1 MRRNAADAL
10 RAAAAG
16 WRRRALVLAFFF
28 LVTRPAT
35 SAAAPAAGP
44 QEASGGQ
51 LRLPQDIG
59 WEDWQVV
66 REQRAD
72 RATVEVLVRKGEAPA
87 TAKVRIVLAQR
98 PKPGF
103 DSPEAILDTI
113 VRTAKQQ
120 CRKVSA
126 KSLSKGAR
134 ELIFELRGV
143 GCAGQTGERY
153 LPQRIAFI
161 GQSEIEAT
169 YAPMTPTDDLSP
181 PEKHLAIKLISSVTI
196 SPDASPAADSGW
208 FLITPPQKADGHFD
222 DSVPLSKWKVEEGA
236 GSQDECERL
245 RATLSSL
252 ALKQGQPADIEQV
265 KAARCVSMDDP
276 RLEGN

>member
-10 RAAAAG
+10 RAVAAG
-16 WRRRALVLAFFF
+16 WHRRTLVLAFFF

-44 QEASGGQ
+44 QAASGGQ

-66 REQRAD
+66 REQHAD
-72 RATVEVLVRKGEAPA
+72 RVTVEVLVRKGEAPA

-98 PKPGF
+98 SKPSF
-103 DSPEAILDTI
+103 DSPEAILNTI

-126 KSLSKGAR
+126 KSLSKSPG

-143 GCAGQTGERY
+143 GCAGKTGERY
-153 LPQRIAFI
+153 LLQRIAFI
-161 GQSEIEAT
+161 RQSEIEAT

-196 SPDASPAADSGW
+196 SPDAPPATDSGW

-236 GSQDECERL
+236 GSQDKCERL

>member
-1 MRRNAADAL
+1 MRRNAAGAL

-16 WRRRALVLAFFF
+16 WRRRALALAFFF

-35 SAAAPAAGP
+35 SAAAPAADP
-44 QEASGGQ
+44 QTASGGQ

-72 RATVEVLVRKGEAPA
+72 RVTVEVLVRKGEVPA

-98 PKPGF
+98 PKPSF
-103 DSPEAILDTI
+103 DSPEAILDMI

-120 CRKVSA
+120 CRKVRA
-126 KSLSKGAR
+126 KSLSKGAG

-143 GCAGQTGERY
+143 GCAGQRGERY
-153 LPQRIAFI
+153 LLQRIAFI

-169 YAPMTPTDDLSP
+169 YAPMTPADDLSP
-181 PEKHLAIKLISSVTI
+181 PQKHLAIKLISSVSI
-196 SPDASPAADSGW
+196 SPDAPPADDSGW

-236 GSQDECERL
+236 GSRDKCERL
-245 RATLSSL
+245 RATLRSL

>member
-35 SAAAPAAGP
+35 SAGAPSAGP

-66 REQRAD
+66 REQRA
-72 RATVEVLVRKGEAPA
+72 
-87 TAKVRIVLAQR
+87 
-98 PKPGF
+98 
-103 DSPEAILDTI
+103 ILNAI

-126 KSLSKGAR
+126 KSLSKGAG

-143 GCAGQTGERY
+143 GCAGETGERY

-169 YAPMTPTDDLSP
+169 
-181 PEKHLAIKLISSVTI
+181 
-196 SPDASPAADSGW
+196 DAAADSGW

-222 DSVPLSKWKVEEGA
+222 DSVALSKWKVEEGA

>member
-16 WRRRALVLAFFF
+16 WHRRALSVIF
-28 LVTRPAT
+28 LPGDRPAT

-126 KSLSKGAR
+126 KSLSKSAG

-143 GCAGQTGERY
+143 GCAGKTGERY
-153 LPQRIAFI
+153 LLQRIAFI

-169 YAPMTPTDDLSP
+169 YA
-181 PEKHLAIKLISSVTI
+181 
-196 SPDASPAADSGW
+196 
-208 FLITPPQKADGHFD
+208 Q
-222 DSVPLSKWKVEEGA
+222 
-236 GSQDECERL
+236 
-245 RATLSSL
+245 
-252 ALKQGQPADIEQV
+252 
-265 KAARCVSMDDP
+265 
-276 RLEGN
+276 

>member
-1 MRRNAADAL
+1 M
-10 RAAAAG
+10 
-16 WRRRALVLAFFF
+16 VLAFFF

-72 RATVEVLVRKGEAPA
+72 RATVEVPVRKGEAPA

-103 DSPEAILDTI
+103 DSPEAILNTI

-126 KSLSKGAR
+126 KSMSKGAG

-153 LPQRIAFI
+153 LLQRIAFI

>member
-28 LVTRPAT
+28 LVARPAT

-66 REQRAD
+66 REQRA
-72 RATVEVLVRKGEAPA
+72 
-87 TAKVRIVLAQR
+87 
-98 PKPGF
+98 
-103 DSPEAILDTI
+103 ILDTI

-126 KSLSKGAR
+126 KSLSKGAG

-169 YAPMTPTDDLSP
+169 YAPMTPTDLSP

-222 DSVPLSKWKVEEGA
+222 DSVPLSKWKVEGGA
-236 GSQDECERL
+236 GSQDECERV

>member
-113 VRTAKQQ
+113 VHTAKQQ
-120 CRKVSA
+120 CRKVSV
-126 KSLSKGAR
+126 KSLSKGAG

-143 GCAGQTGERY
+143 GCAGRTGERY

-169 YAPMTPTDDLSP
+169 YA
-181 PEKHLAIKLISSVTI
+181 
-196 SPDASPAADSGW
+196 AADSGW

>member
-16 WRRRALVLAFFF
+16 WGRRALVLAFFF

-66 REQRAD
+66 REQRA
-72 RATVEVLVRKGEAPA
+72 
-87 TAKVRIVLAQR
+87 
-98 PKPGF
+98 
-103 DSPEAILDTI
+103 ILDTI

-126 KSLSKGAR
+126 RSLIKGAG

-143 GCAGQTGERY
+143 GCAGQTGGRY

-169 YAPMTPTDDLSP
+169 
-181 PEKHLAIKLISSVTI
+181 
-196 SPDASPAADSGW
+196 DAAADSGW